1 LLEPIRLAG
10 EDPFIDIY
18 QAWPGVAEEDAKE
31 KSVGVAN
38 PIASEDS
45 PVVRTG
51 PLPTTRGAPFSSPLA
66 GINSDFNSLFPD
78 ENLAGKLD
86 ASNHPSLL
94 ANPALQE
101 HPGMT
106 CFPPPSGGGP
116 IENFDEPE

>member
-1 LLEPIRLAG
+1 M
-10 EDPFIDIY
+10 
-18 QAWPGVAEEDAKE
+18 EEDAKG
-31 KSVGVAN
+31 KSEVAN

-51 PLPTTRGAPFSSPLA
+51 PLPVMRGAQFSSPLA

-78 ENLAGKLD
+78 ENLAGKLN
-86 ASNHPSLL
+86 ALNHPSFFLTH
-94 ANPALQE
+94 PALQE

-116 IENFDEPE
+116 IENFEPE